1 MTPFKPIITFLH
13 VWYLVLT
20 HVLKDSLKSHATLEL
35 ENIALRSQLA
45 LFQQQTLNYKIS
57 KPKPTPAFRR
67 LWVIILKLW
76 HDWKSALLVVKPET
90 VIGWHHTAF
99 RFYWT
104 TKSKRHGR
112 PAISQETIAL
122 IRRIHNENPLWSPER
137 IHDQLMNLGITDV
150 PAPNTIAKYLSSIRK
165 PPNEKTLQSWKTFL
179 ANHRQGIWA
188 MDFCTVPT
196 VFFKV
201 LYVLVI
207 ISHDRRVIEH
217 VAVTTHPSS
226 AWVVQQLREATPF
239 GIQPKY
245 LLHDNDRI
253 FASKELQTFLA
264 DSKITSLHTGF
275 HSPWQ
280 NGICERT
287 VGILRRELLDHVIP
301 ISEKHLEHLLRGY
314 IHDYYNPS
322 RNHQG
327 IRRQTPVSSSKL
339 EKTSINDTSLIS
351 EPVLGGLYHNYYK
364 AA

>member
-1 MTPFKPIITFLH
+1 MIPFKPIIAFLH
-13 VWYLVLT
+13 EWYFVLT
-20 HVLKDSLKSHATLEL
+20 HMLKDSLKSRAALEM
-35 ENIALRSQLA
+35 EIFALRSQLA
-45 LFQQQTLNYKIS
+45 LFQQQTLNHKIP
-57 KPKPTPAFRR
+57 KPRPTPAFRQ
-67 LWVIILKLW
+67 LWVFISKLW
-76 HDWKSALLVVKPET
+76 PDWKSALFVVKPET
-90 VIGWHHTAF
+90 VIRWHRTAF
-99 RFYWT
+99 RFYWAK
-104 TKSKRHGR
+104 KSKPHGR

-137 IHDQLMNLGITDV
+137 IHDQLMNLGITDL

-165 PPNEKTLQSWKTFL
+165 PPSEKSLQSWKTFL
-179 ANHRQGIWA
+179 SNHRQSIWA
-188 MDFCTVPT
+188 MDFLTVPT
-196 VFFKV
+196 FFFKV
-201 LYVLVI
+201 LYVLII
-207 ISHDRRVIEH
+207 ISHDRRVIKH
-217 VAVTTHPSS
+217 VAVTQHPTS
-226 AWVVQQLREATPF
+226 AWVMQQLREATPY

-245 LLHDNDRI
+245 LIHDNDRI
-253 FASKELQTFLA
+253 FVSKELQTFL
-264 DSKITSLHTGF
+264 SNTEIKSMRTGF

-322 RNHQG
+322 RTHQG
-327 IRRQTPVSSSKL
+327 IGRQTPVSSSKL